1 MLLDIKDIFLD
12 WKKRKNLESL
22 SSLLYKFIL
31 DGGVKSR
38 KMPNILSRVIYII
51 YLFCNYRNLF
61 SNLNFNYLYY
71 YLYYLIN
78 YLYIYY
84 TRLQMLIYTNLM
96 YLGRKRKKV
105 EKKSESNMRRR
116 QFSCRSSQ
124 VESSMA

>member
-31 DGGVKSR
+31 SGGVKSR

-51 YLFCNYRNLF
+51 YLFCNYCNLF
-61 SNLNFNYLYY
+61 SNLNFNLSV
-71 YLYYLIN
+71 
-78 YLYIYY
+78 IYY
-84 TRLQMLIYTNLM
+84 TRLQMLIYTNLI